1 MKKIKFL
8 FSILLVFLFFKCEN
22 VYAAQELTCI
32 YKGGMQAS
40 STMLVQTAEG
50 KFFVY
55 TNSKNNTPLID
66 DTNWYS
72 IDENAV
78 EVKYE
83 WDTGYYENG
92 VLTDCPSYTRYK
104 AKTNTKGV
112 NYTFYFYGEKTWH
125 LDYEFYKKYNQVPN
139 KSDFKQYFT
148 EDEDYSEEIKNTQW
162 IGTCNYEDVIL
173 YFNREKLIL
182 DNKNSLIYSSYA
194 GFSLNELLAYYDQIG
209 TCPTRLYQR
218 VDQTV
223 VSVGNT
229 FQYVTYLL
237 NNDGNNY
244 EEKLIED
251 GSSINDTKEEEKPK
265 EDIDDCLDLFSQEFI
280 DEINSYLLIVRIAVP
295 ILLIVLGTLDFA
307 KAVFSSSEDEMKKAQ
322 SKFMKRVIAAVLVFL
337 IPVLVNLLLDIANSV
352 WSYID
357 PNSCNIG

>member
-1 MKKIKFL
+1 MKKIKL
-8 FSILLVFLFFKCEN
+8 LLGILLVFLFFKCEN

-40 STMLVQTAEG
+40 ATMLVQTADG

-83 WDTGYYENG
+83 WDTGHYNNG
-92 VLTDCPSYTRYK
+92 VLTDCPSYTRQK
-104 AKTNTKGV
+104 AKTNTEGV
-112 NYTFYFYGEKTWH
+112 KYTFYFYGEKTWH
-125 LDYEFYKKYNQVPN
+125 LDYGLYKPYNEVPN
-139 KSDFKQYFT
+139 KSDFKQDFT
-148 EDEDYSEEIKNTQW
+148 SDDDYSEEIKNTKW

-173 YFNREKLIL
+173 YFNRDNLIL
-182 DNKNSLIYSSYA
+182 SNKNSLIYSSKA
-194 GFSLNELLAYYDQIG
+194 GFSLNELLEYYDQTG

-223 VSVGNT
+223 VSIGNT

-244 EEKLIED
+244 EEKLIEN
-251 GSSINDTKEEEKPK
+251 GSSINDTKEEEKTT
-265 EDIDDCLDLFSQEFI
+265 EEINDCLDLFSQDFI
-280 DEINSYLLIVRIAVP
+280 DEINSYLLVVRIAVP
-295 ILLIVLGTLDFA
+295 ILLIVMGTLDFA
-307 KAVFSSSEDEMKKAQ
+307 KAIFASSEDEMKKAQ
-322 SKFMKRVIAAVLVFL
+322 QKFIKRVLAAVLVFL
-337 IPVLVNLLLDIANSV
+337 IPTLVNFLLEIANGI
-352 WSYID
+352 WNYID
-357 PNSCNIG
+357 PNTCNIG